1 MSAVRP
7 LRRLSVALGL
17 AKAYVPEDCPP
28 NDLRTHSAIT
38 ADLSDFLVAS
48 KASYLK
54 DPSAGDWTVV
64 MGNEAGDLDSIASA
78 IAFAWIQ
85 SEVHKVPTIP
95 LVQITRE
102 DFALRAENLYALSLA
117 GISDPPSQL
126 LSLSDIASFPTPFP
140 SKKFALVDHNRIADR
155 FMQDNPSAE
164 ITAVVDHHTDEG
176 LYPTAKPR
184 IVAPAGS
191 CSSHIAALCPQN
203 IPAELATL
211 LFCAILID
219 TDGLKPGGKA
229 LDLDRHSAIFLAA
242 KSTYAEKIPSIS
254 SMGGKPPPDFL
265 YYQEAVKTLTSN
277 LVTKKADVSQLSAHD
292 LIRRDYKEYTFTLSW
307 AKETPSPS
315 IKAGLSTVPV
325 QLKIWGSDG
334 KLEDAAV
341 TWMQSRGL
349 SVLGILTSYNKKPK
363 RLGKAKGKHERETA
377 WIILDH
383 QGVDTAELATR
394 LWTGLEGNK
403 EISVKKRKKF
413 DLEKG
418 GRLPGGAKA
427 KVYKQGNPKATRKT
441 IAPLLKDILEP
452 PVVATTTAPAAA

>member
-1 MSAVRP
+1 MDCGHGERGRWYVSP
-7 LRRLSVALGL
+7 LPFTYSIGNRRARV
-17 AKAYVPEDCPP
+17 
-28 NDLRTHSAIT
+28 
-38 ADLSDFLVAS
+38 
-48 KASYLK
+48 
-54 DPSAGDWTVV
+54 
-64 MGNEAGDLDSIASA
+64 DLDSIASA

-102 DFALRAENLYALSLA
+102 DFVLRAENLYALSLA

-164 ITAVVDHHTDEG
+164 ITAVVDHHADEG

-191 CSSHIAALCPQN
+191 CSSHIAALCPQT

-229 LDLDRHSAIFLAA
+229 LDLDRHSAIFLAT

-254 SMGGKPPPDFL
+254 TMGGKPPPDFL
-265 YYQEAVKTLTSN
+265 YDQEAVKALTSN
-277 LVTKKADVSQLSAHD
+277 LVSKKEDVSQLNAHD
-292 LIRRDYKEYTFTLSW
+292 LIRRDYKEYTFAPTW
-307 AKETPSPS
+307 ARETPSPS

-334 KLEDAAV
+334 KLEEAAV
-341 TWMQSRGL
+341 AWMQSRGL
-349 SVLGILTSYNKKPK
+349 SVLGILTSYHKKPK

-377 WIILDH
+377 WIVLDR
-383 QGVDTAELATR
+383 GVDTAELSTR
-394 LWTGLEGNK
+394 LWTGLEANK

-418 GRLPGGAKA
+418 GRLPKGARA
-427 KVYKQGNPKATRKT
+427 RVYKQGNAKANRKT

-452 PVVATTTAPAAA
+452 AVVPTTTTTASAAVAA

>member
-1 MSAVRP
+1 
-7 LRRLSVALGL
+7 
-17 AKAYVPEDCPP
+17 
-28 NDLRTHSAIT
+28 
-38 ADLSDFLVAS
+38 
-48 KASYLK
+48 
-54 DPSAGDWTVV
+54 
-64 MGNEAGDLDSIASA
+64 
-78 IAFAWIQ
+78 
-85 SEVHKVPTIP
+85 VPTIP

-126 LSLSDIASFPTPFP
+126 LSLSDTASFPTPFP
-140 SKKFALVDHNRIADR
+140 SKKFALVDHNRISDR
-155 FMQDNPSAE
+155 FMKDNPSAE
-164 ITAVVDHHTDEG
+164 ITAVVDHHADEG

-191 CSSHIAALCPQN
+191 CSSHIAALSPQT

-229 LDLDRHSAIFLAA
+229 LDLDRDSAIFLAT

-265 YYQEAVKTLTSN
+265 YDQEAVKALTSN
-277 LVTKKADVSQLSAHD
+277 LVSKKADVSQLSAHD
-292 LIRRDYKEYTFTLSW
+292 LIRRDYKEYTFTLTW

-315 IKAGLSTVPV
+315 IKAGLSTVSV
-325 QLKIWGSDG
+325 QLKVWGSDG
-334 KLEDAAV
+334 KLEEAAV
-341 TWMQSRGL
+341 AWMQSRGL

-377 WIILDH
+377 WIVLD

-394 LWTGLEGNK
+394 LWTGLEANK
-403 EISVKKRKKF
+403 EISVKKHKKF

-418 GRLPGGAKA
+418 GRLPKGARA
-427 KVYKQGNPKATRKT
+427 KVYKQGNAKANRKT
-441 IAPLLKDILEP
+441 IAPVLKDILEP
-452 PVVATTTAPAAA
+452 AVAPTTTATATAPAAVAA